1 MRLAVIR
8 VAQVLNRMDS
18 GGIEAVVMNYYRHID
33 REHVQFDFYI
43 NRSSRFPQRE
53 ELERLGAGIYLIP
66 PYSRPISYVRALRR
80 AFKERQYTIVHAHLN
95 TMSVF
100 PLFAAKLAG
109 VAVRICHNHTT
120 ANRKE
125 GLRTVLKY
133 LLRPTNKL
141 FSTHWFACGESAGR
155 WMYGSKAFD
164 AGRVTV
170 MPNAIDA
177 ARFAYD
183 DAARMRLRRELG
195 LGEGDFVI
203 GHVGRFMFQKN
214 HRYLIDMF
222 TRLCESD
229 ANARLLLIGEGEL
242 EDEIR
247 SLVAAHG
254 LEDRVIFTGA
264 RRDVD
269 KLYSAMDV
277 FVLPS
282 QYEGFGMVAV
292 EAQANGLPCVCSEYV
307 PREVDVSDRCCHLP
321 VTAEAIPEWV
331 DSIRA
336 CMALP
341 RHEGCTLP
349 EKYDIRCAAVRY
361 QEFIERENAA
371 QALKSDSI

>member
-66 PYSRPISYVRALRR
+66 PYSHPISYVRALRR
-80 AFKERQYTIVHAHLN
+80 AFKERQYAIVHAHLN

-100 PLFAAKLAG
+100 PLLAAKLAG
-109 VAVRICHNHTT
+109 VPVRICHNHST
-120 ANRKE
+120 ANPKE

-141 FSTHWFACGESAGR
+141 FSTHWFACGVSAGR
-155 WMYGSKAFD
+155 WMYGSKAVD
-164 AGRVTV
+164 TGRVTV

-195 LGEGDFVI
+195 LGEDDFVI
-203 GHVGRFMFQKN
+203 GHVGRFTFAKN
-214 HRYLIDMF
+214 HKYLIDVF
-222 TRLCESD
+222 TQLCES
-229 ANARLLLIGEGEL
+229 AVNARLLLIGEGEL

-247 SLVAAHG
+247 SLTAAYG
-254 LEDRVIFTGA
+254 LEDHVIFTGA
-264 RRDVD
+264 RHDVY

-282 QYEGFGMVAV
+282 QYEGVPV
-292 EAQANGLPCVCSEYV
+292 VCIEAQANGLPCVCSEYISC
-307 PREVDVSDRCCHLP
+307 EVDMSNECWHLP
-321 VTAEAIPEWV
+321 VTVEAISEWV
-331 DSIRA
+331 KRISVYRTI
-336 CMALP
+336 P
-341 RHEGCTLP
+341 RHEGCALQA
-349 EKYDIRCAAVRY
+349 KYDISCAAGKY
-361 QEFIERENAA
+361 QKFIE
-371 QALKSDSI
+371 SFY

>member
-247 SLVAAHG
+247 SLVAAYG
-254 LEDRVIFTGA
+254 LKDRVIFTGA

-282 QYEGFGMVAV
+282 QYEGFPVVCM

-307 PREVDVSDRCCHLP
+307 TSEVDMSNECLHLP
-321 VTAEAIPEWV
+321 ITKEAIGEWV
-331 DSIRA
+331 DSISA
-336 CMALP
+336 FKALP
-341 RHEGCTLP
+341 RRKGCTLP
-349 EKYDIRCAAVRY
+349 EKYDIRCTANKY
-361 QEFIERENAA
+361 QKFIE
-371 QALKSDSI
+371 SFY